1 MRSLNWF
8 CLQKLKSLFGHEHD
22 AHTSYKEMDKLLRK
36 EEIKWRWPKEI
47 ISEQQLKFFL
57 SQIQNPEIQSILIP
71 EEGLKRKRGRPRRRM
86 IDAINEDVE
95 RFYDVDVRTFDLR
108 PHKIQSAK
116 MARKVLYFCSL
127 HHFKILEKINE
138 RI

>member
-8 CLQKLKSLFGHEHD
+8 CLRKLKSLFGHEHD

-57 SQIQNPEIQSILIP
+57 SQIQKNKIQSILIP
-71 EEGLKRKRGRPRRRM
+71 EEELKCKRGRPRRRM

-95 RFYDVDVRTFDLR
+95 RFYDIDIRTFNLK
-108 PHKIQSAK
+108 PHKMQIRK
-116 MARKVLYFCSL
+116 MAK
-127 HHFKILEKINE
+127 K
-138 RI
+138 